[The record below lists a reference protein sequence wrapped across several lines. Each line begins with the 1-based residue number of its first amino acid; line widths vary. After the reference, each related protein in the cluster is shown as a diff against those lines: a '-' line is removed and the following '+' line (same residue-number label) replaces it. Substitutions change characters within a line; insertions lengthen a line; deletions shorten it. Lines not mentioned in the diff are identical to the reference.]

1 MIKAVQ
7 EHPSLANSDRFMI
20 DAYCKLFELDWRGD
34 SALEN
39 REQFMM
45 SNPVYMNEKDRS
57 NLVSNCGEAGI
68 TNEGVLQQIRQ
79 AC

>member
-1 MIKAVQ
+1 
-7 EHPSLANSDRFMI
+7 MI

-68 TNEGVLQQIRQ
+68 TNEGVL
-79 AC
+79 